1 MSRGQDPDPSGQ
13 ARLYDQDLYVWSQK
27 QAELLRAG
35 RFEELDLPRLIE
47 EVEDLGANQRRD
59 VFSRSQ
65 PILQHLLKLQFSTAV
80 EPRAGWQQTIEDQRD
95 ELELALTPTLRNELE
110 QTLSERYARAR
121 RRAAKDLARYVEPAD
136 LPPDCPY
143 LIDQILDADWLPT
156 NVHGIADPAP

>member
-1 MSRGQDPDPSGQ
+1 MAKTLTRAAKPG
-13 ARLYDQDLYVWSQK
+13 LYDQDFYVWSQK

-35 RFEELDLPRLIE
+35 RFDELDLPRLIE

-65 PILQHLLKLQFSTAV
+65 RILQHLLKLQFSTAV

-95 ELELALTPTLRNELE
+95 ELELVLTPTLRNELE
-110 QTLSERYARAR
+110 QTLPERYARAR
-121 RRAAKDLARYVEPAD
+121 KRAAKDLARYGEPAD

-143 LIDQILDADWLPT
+143 AVDQILDADWLPT
-156 NVHGIADPAP
+156 NVHGIEDPAP